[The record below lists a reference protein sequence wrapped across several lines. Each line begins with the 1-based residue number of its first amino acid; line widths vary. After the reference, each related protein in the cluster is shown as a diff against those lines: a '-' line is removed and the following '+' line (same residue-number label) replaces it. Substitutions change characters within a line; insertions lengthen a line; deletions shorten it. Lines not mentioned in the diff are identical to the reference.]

1 MKHITKHIT
10 DKNEFQLMA
19 LGDFHIGDEFCD
31 LDEIK
36 RALKYVEDTPNCYLI
51 LNGDLINNALKT
63 SKSDSYRETMTMEEE
78 QDLLVELLTPVKDKI
93 LILASGNHEYR
104 TTLLTGI
111 NPLRY
116 VAASL
121 GCMNVLCEDGY
132 TLHLQFGQ
140 NMGVKNATNKYNIFG
155 IHGSGGGRRIGSAAN
170 NLEDMKRV
178 IPNADLYIHSHTHS
192 TLSWIETVLEITN
205 SGVKE
210 KQQVFYNTTAFLKYG
225 GYAERAKMK
234 PSCTAI
240 NVINIRAKRH
250 KKTME
255 IVTDIIRI

>member
-10 DKNEFQLMA
+10 EDNEFQLMA

-36 RALKYVEDTPNCYLI
+36 RALKYVENTPNCYLI
-51 LNGDLINNALKT
+51 LNGDLMNNALKT

-78 QDLLVELLTPVKDKI
+78 QDLLVQLLTPVKDKI
-93 LILASGNHEYR
+93 LVLASGNHEYR

-116 VAASL
+116 VAGSL
-121 GCMNVLCEDGY
+121 GCMDLLCEDSY

-140 NMGVKNATNKYNIFG
+140 NRGVRNATNKYNIFG
-155 IHGSGGGRRIGSAAN
+155 MHGCGGGRRVGSIAN
-170 NLEDMKRV
+170 NLEDMKQI
-178 IPNADLYIHSHTHS
+178 IPNADMYIHSHTHKAI
-192 TLSWIETVLEITN
+192 SWVETAFEMTN
-205 SGVKE
+205 TGIKE

-234 PSCTAI
+234 PSCTAL
-240 NVINIRAKRH
+240 NVMVIRAVRH
-250 KKTME
+250 PKAME
-255 IVTDIIRI
+255 IVTDIIRL